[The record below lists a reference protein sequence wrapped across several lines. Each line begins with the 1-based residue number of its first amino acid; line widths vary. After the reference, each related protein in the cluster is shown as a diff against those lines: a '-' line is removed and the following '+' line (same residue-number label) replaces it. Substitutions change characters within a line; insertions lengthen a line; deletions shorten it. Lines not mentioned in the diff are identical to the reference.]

1 MIGQGRESN
10 GLYLLDSSHQQRS
23 TALTA
28 TNTNPFSSTE
38 LWHNRLGHPSFS
50 KLQLLKGVVNIDAFN
65 KTTCCDVCH
74 FSKQKR
80 LPFPISTHISSA
92 PFDLI
97 HCDLW
102 GPFATYNDFSRCT
115 WVYLLKLK
123 SDSQFVI
130 LNFANMV
137 KTQSNRS
144 IKTIRS
150 DNGTEFYLK
159 DFFHSN
165 CILHQLSCVD
175 TPQQNAIVERKHQH
189 ILNVARALKFQ
200 SQVPLCF
207 WGDCILTAV
216 HLINRVPSKSLGNKT
231 PYEMLFHSPPS
242 YTYLRCFG
250 CLCFISTS
258 SSHRHKFAPRSK
270 RCVFLGYP
278 YGIKDYKVLDL
289 ATNSVYI
296 SRDIVFYEYIFPYA
310 STSSPSTSYLTD
322 FVFPHVNSSSSYTSY
337 CPSFTTPAH
346 SFPDSTP
353 IPDSDLVVSQFDSIA
368 LEPTPHTSLPDSNSL
383 EPITH
388 ASIPNPVHVTNLD
401 LDITPITQPV
411 QPPLRRSTR
420 PHVPPS
426 YLSDYSCKSIVSAKP
441 QFGLPYA
448 LCDFLSY
455 SHLGSRF
462 KSFVLAVNATP
473 SEPVSFHQ
481 AVQFPV

>member
-165 CILHQLSCVD
+165 CILL
-175 TPQQNAIVERKHQH
+175 
-189 ILNVARALKFQ
+189 
-200 SQVPLCF
+200 
-207 WGDCILTAV
+207 
-216 HLINRVPSKSLGNKT
+216 
-231 PYEMLFHSPPS
+231 
-242 YTYLRCFG
+242 
-250 CLCFISTS
+250 
-258 SSHRHKFAPRSK
+258 
-270 RCVFLGYP
+270 
-278 YGIKDYKVLDL
+278 
-289 ATNSVYI
+289 
-296 SRDIVFYEYIFPYA
+296 
-310 STSSPSTSYLTD
+310 
-322 FVFPHVNSSSSYTSY
+322 
-337 CPSFTTPAH
+337 
-346 SFPDSTP
+346 
-353 IPDSDLVVSQFDSIA
+353 
-368 LEPTPHTSLPDSNSL
+368 
-383 EPITH
+383 
-388 ASIPNPVHVTNLD
+388 
-401 LDITPITQPV
+401 
-411 QPPLRRSTR
+411 
-420 PHVPPS
+420 
-426 YLSDYSCKSIVSAKP
+426 
-441 QFGLPYA
+441 
-448 LCDFLSY
+448 
-455 SHLGSRF
+455 
-462 KSFVLAVNATP
+462 
-473 SEPVSFHQ
+473 
-481 AVQFPV
+481 